1 MLIARQRPPYEADP
15 PLVTFRMQAG
25 TLKYVWPITQPV
37 SDMGAQRKR
46 AAALRAALGW
56 RINGGDCTLQECFQE

>member
-1 MLIARQRPPYEADP
+1 
-15 PLVTFRMQAG
+15 MQAG